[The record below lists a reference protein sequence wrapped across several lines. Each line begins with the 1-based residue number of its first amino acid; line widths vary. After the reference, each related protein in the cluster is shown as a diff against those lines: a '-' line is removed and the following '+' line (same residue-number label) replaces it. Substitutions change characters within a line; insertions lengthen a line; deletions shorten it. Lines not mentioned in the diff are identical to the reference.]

1 LPLTYFLIKKY
12 GIIGSAFAELTA
24 YTVYNFIRCEFLR
37 RRFNMQPFTL
47 KTLYSLLLAVSAY
60 GLCYFVMHGLTGWL
74 AIILRGVT
82 FSAIMI
88 AGIFYWKLT
97 PDAGQ
102 LYHVLLKRIEGFR
115 NGRKVKLN

>member
-1 LPLTYFLIKKY
+1 
-12 GIIGSAFAELTA
+12 
-24 YTVYNFIRCEFLR
+24 
-37 RRFNMQPFTL
+37 
-47 KTLYSLLLAVSAY
+47 
-60 GLCYFVMHGLTGWL
+60 MHGLTGWL

-102 LYHVLLKRIEGFR
+102 LYHVFLKRIEGFR
-115 NGRKVKLN
+115 RR